1 MHPVQKLVM
10 ARVSADFDARQVQLK
25 AKEVTDLLDEGDV
38 DDSESLYQSDGG
50 GNELLNGENEEK
62 DGNATTANT
71 HEEVQDNCDMS
82 FTESDH
88 LVNVRGAE
96 EEEESTTCNHSQL
109 INEDREI
116 NIIQFSSLS
125 IQDKLVGSVQEEN
138 EGKCVNYLFHPR
150 LRIPF
155 ASRLDVCLGI
165 LNS

>member
-25 AKEVTDLLDEGDV
+25 AKEVTDLLDEGEV
-38 DDSESLYQSDGG
+38 DDNESLNQSDGG
-50 GNELLNGENEEK
+50 GNELLNGEEENEEK
-62 DGNATTANT
+62 DGNTTTTNT
-71 HEEVQDNCDMS
+71 QEEEGQDNCDMS

-88 LVNVRGAE
+88 LVNVRGVGE

-125 IQDKLVGSVQEEN
+125 IQDKLVGSVQEQN
-138 EGKCVNYLFHPR
+138 EGKCVNYLFCPR
-150 LRIPF
+150 L
-155 ASRLDVCLGI
+155 
-165 LNS
+165 